1 MRRLIV
7 IKRRAGGAGY
17 LSAMEEL
24 FHAADSAIGPSVIL
38 FMVGNLFAIGLET
51 DGRAALAPLRDVHF
65 LMVVMAVDWLFA
77 PALAMAI
84 VWALPMAEPYAVGL
98 MLTSLAPAA
107 PFLPM
112 MVRRAGGDLSYTAAF
127 MFIAALGTVLMMPLG
142 VPVIVPGL
150 SVEAW
155 AVARPLLVLLVVPMG
170 AGIALRAVHR
180 PAAEKA
186 LRVVRPLA
194 TIATVAL
201 LLAIAIRYGEGFV
214 SAVGSYAIAGQ
225 LIYGIGLVVGGYL
238 LAIGLPSARRS
249 VVSLGACTRNLGAAL
264 APLLVVNPDTR
275 TTVMVALGVPV
286 TLGVTWAASRW
297 LGRTSA
303 LQGLR
308 ET

>member
-1 MRRLIV
+1 
-7 IKRRAGGAGY
+7 
-17 LSAMEEL
+17 MEE
-24 FHAADSAIGPSVIL
+24 FVHAAEIAIGPSVIV
-38 FMVGNLFAIGLET
+38 FMVGNLVAIGLET

-65 LMVVMAVDWLFA
+65 LVVVMAVDWLFA

-84 VWALPMAEPYAVGL
+84 VRALPMAEPYAVGL

-127 MFIAALGTVLMMPLG
+127 MLIAALGTGLMMPLG

-155 AVARPLLVLLVVPMG
+155 AVARPLLVLLVLPMG
-170 AGIALRAVHR
+170 LGMALRAVRR
-180 PAAEKA
+180 PTAEKA

-194 TIATVAL
+194 STATVTL
-201 LLAIAIRYGEGFV
+201 LLAIAIRYAEGF
-214 SAVGSYAIAGQ
+214 AGAIGSFAIAGQ
-225 LIYGIGLVVGGYL
+225 LLYGVGLVVGGYL
-238 LAIGLPSARRS
+238 LATGLPPARRS

-264 APLLVVNPDTR
+264 APLLVADPDPR
-275 TTVMVALGVPV
+275 TMVMVALGVPV
-286 TLGVTWAASRW
+286 TLGATWVASRW
-297 LGRTSA
+297 LGRTA
-303 LQGLR
+303 AIHEPR

>member
-1 MRRLIV
+1 MRGLIA
-7 IKRRAGGAGY
+7 IKRLGGDAGY

-24 FHAADSAIGPSVIL
+24 LHAAETAIGPSVLL
-38 FMVGNLFAIGLET
+38 FMVGNLLAIGLET

-65 LMVVMAVDWLFA
+65 LMIVLAVDWLFA
-77 PALAMAI
+77 PALAMVI
-84 VWALPMAEPYAVGL
+84 VRVLPMAEPYAVGL

-112 MVRRAGGDLSYTAAF
+112 MVRRAGGELSYTAAF
-127 MFIAALGTVLMMPLG
+127 MLIAALGTVLMMPLG

-180 PAAEKA
+180 PTAEKV

-194 TIATVAL
+194 SIATIAL
-201 LLAIAIRYGEGFV
+201 LLAIAIRYGEGFAG
-214 SAVGSYAIAGQ
+214 AVGSYAIAGQ
-225 LIYGIGLVVGGYL
+225 LVYGIGLVAGGYL
-238 LAIGLPSARRS
+238 LAFGLPPARRS

-264 APLLVVNPDTR
+264 APLLVADPDPR

-286 TLGVTWAASRW
+286 TLGVTWVASRW
-297 LGRTSA
+297 LGRSA
-303 LQGLR
+303 VVRELR